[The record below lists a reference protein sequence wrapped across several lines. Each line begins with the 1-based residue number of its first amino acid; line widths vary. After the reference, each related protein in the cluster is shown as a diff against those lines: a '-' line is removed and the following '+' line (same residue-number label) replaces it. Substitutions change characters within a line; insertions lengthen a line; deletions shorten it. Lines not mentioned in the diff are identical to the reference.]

1 MQNEAMIAESSP
13 SSMVIKHPFRWL
25 GLICLFQLFFWTLG
39 PWLVRNTLHSDTL
52 EGIAW
57 GNLWQWG
64 YEKHPPL
71 AAWTAAFFS
80 NLSDT
85 SDWPVYL
92 FAQVTV
98 VIAFVAVWRLA
109 REYLTEA
116 GALLAVFL
124 LQGILFYSNRVERLT
139 PDTLQHPIWA
149 LLALT
154 FYFAVT
160 RQSLAYWLLTG
171 VMSGLA
177 ILTKY
182 QVAVLF
188 APLFIVL
195 LITHEGRLALS
206 SIGPWLGG
214 LLALAIAS
222 PHLYWL
228 WDNNFAAVSYLGE
241 NYVES
246 ERYGTGTHW
255 DHLIF
260 PLNFIKNNLGNV
272 LVFFLLMIPLFRAPR
287 LPILY
292 DRFKKV
298 FLIAIATGPFACTL
312 LFGLVTGEKLVPRW
326 ATPYFVWLPLLVLVW
341 TRPLIDYPRFKKV
354 VFWCLFTGV
363 LFVLLRCSYLLFKP
377 VFDEDY
383 SDSVEF
389 VPLRAQMLKAEELW
403 AFHQEDRPENEGYIP
418 YLGGLHYHVAELLA
432 YSQNHK
438 TIPFFGLNPT
448 ESLWMKEEDF
458 RKKGGII
465 VMTDGKRYSKEVR
478 QRLEK
483 NYPQAEFLGLF
494 EFEPVTKVKV
504 DNKPKL
510 FVEYYLLRPQM
521 TPDNLAEGID

>member
-1 MQNEAMIAESSP
+1 MQNEAMIADSSP
-13 SSMVIKHPFRWL
+13 SSVVIKHPFRWL
-25 GLICLFQLFFWTLG
+25 SLICFFQLFFWTLG
-39 PWLVRNTLHSDTL
+39 PWIVRNTLHSDTL

-71 AAWTAAFFS
+71 AAWTAALSS
-80 NLSDT
+80 NLSDA

-92 FAQVTV
+92 FAQVSV
-98 VIAFVAVWRLA
+98 VIAFIAVWRLA

-149 LLALT
+149 LLVLT

-160 RQSLAYWLLTG
+160 RQSLGYWLLTG
-171 VMSGLA
+171 IMSGLA

-188 APLFIVL
+188 VPLLIVL
-195 LITHEGRLALS
+195 LITREGKLALS

-214 LLALAIAS
+214 ILSLAIAS

-228 WDNNFAAVSYLGE
+228 WEHEFAAVSYLGE
-241 NYVES
+241 NYVDS
-246 ERYGTGTHW
+246 DRYGTGSNW

-260 PLNFIKNNLGNV
+260 PLDFIKNNLGNV
-272 LVFFLLMIPLFRAPR
+272 LVFFLLMIPLFRAPK
-287 LPILY
+287 LLVDY

-298 FLIAIATGPFACTL
+298 FLIAIATGPFAFTL
-312 LFGLVTGEKLVPRW
+312 LFGLITGEKLVSRW
-326 ATPYFVWLPLLVLVW
+326 ATPYFAWLPLLLLAW
-341 TRPLIDYPRFKKV
+341 TRPLIDDQRFKRV
-354 VFWCLFTGV
+354 AFWCLFTGL
-363 LFVLLRCSYLLFKP
+363 LFVSLRCSYLLFKP

-383 SDSVEF
+383 WDSVEF
-389 VPLRAQMLKAEELW
+389 TPLRAQMLKAEELW
-403 AFHQEDRPENEGYIP
+403 ALHQGDHPENDRYMP
-418 YLGGLHYHVAELLA
+418 YLGGLHYHVAELVA
-432 YSQNHK
+432 YSRNRK
-438 TIPFFGLNPT
+438 TIPYFGLNRE

-458 RKKGGII
+458 RNKGGII
-465 VMTDGKRYSKEVR
+465 VIMDGKRYSGEVR
-478 QRLEK
+478 RRLEK
-483 NYPQAEFLGLF
+483 NYPEAEFLGRF
-494 EFEPVTKVKV
+494 AFEPVTKFKV

-510 FVEYYLLRPQM
+510 FVEYYLLRPQEI
-521 TPDNLAEGID
+521 L